1 MLKNMS
7 LHGQSNYHQ
16 SFPNLTWPNNACDVM
31 QKCGS
36 LVANVQPD
44 SCNMTR
50 MFGLKFLIYLYLFE
64 QECKQI

>member
-1 MLKNMS
+1 MVSQITTKVSLT
-7 LHGQSNYHQ
+7 LHGPTMQ
-16 SFPNLTWPNNACDVM
+16 CDVM